1 MARKYVSKDNKELFE
16 IMVEEWIFGAEG
28 EPEYEDLQYADE
40 PEWDEDLNRWYLH
53 CEDQKYAYSLY
64 DEGDGEIGI
73 HSEGVKNEKG
83 LF

>member
-16 IMVEEWIFGAEG
+16 IMVEEWIFDAEG
-28 EPEYEDLQYADE
+28 KPEYEDLEYGDE
-40 PEWDEDLNRWYLH
+40 PEWDEDLKRWHLH

-73 HSEGVKNEKG
+73 YSEGVKNV
-83 LF
+83 